1 MTSRDPK
8 GAVRQCGRG
17 YSSDS
22 LASCL
27 VHPPCCNCCYRM
39 SYGGQFGGA
48 VTFRPEMFRR
58 IDGYSIMYF
67 GWGAEDDDMG
77 RRLSV

>member
-1 MTSRDPK
+1 MDPQ
-8 GAVRQCGRG
+8 RR
-17 YSSDS
+17 SSNLQGVPKTGSS
-22 LASCL
+22 LRIR
-27 VHPPCCNCCYRM
+27 YRM
-39 SYGGQFGGA
+39 SYFGQFGGA